1 MCRSLGERIICR
13 WRIPTTETVR
23 LPRKLSKERKPALP
37 TGSGQYVAMHKAG
50 DGLTGGQN
58 HGELRNSRPISHAQP
73 LATRG
78 SGR

>member
-1 MCRSLGERIICR
+1 MTG
-13 WRIPTTETVR
+13 TVR

-37 TGSGQYVAMHKAG
+37 SGSGLVVLREAG

-73 LATRG
+73 LA
-78 SGR
+78 SGGFGR